1 METSVNDEDGDGC
14 DINEDLIQNAKK
26 KADFFRRELQT
37 QSEDFECDTIDE
49 VAKLYEKASIMAD
62 IKQEEILRD
71 CMVKW
76 LNTKGVIP
84 DQVVLKSYEQCSHI
98 RMVVNLLCF
107 DFTQKKV

>member
-14 DINEDLIQNAKK
+14 DIDEDLIQNAKK
-26 KADFFRRELQT
+26 KVDYFRSELQK
-37 QSEDFECDTIDE
+37 QSEDFACDTIDE
-49 VAKLYEKASIMAD
+49 VAELYEKASIMAD
-62 IKQEEILRD
+62 IQQEVILRD

-76 LNTKGVIP
+76 LNAKGVIP
-84 DQVVLKSYEQCSHI
+84 GQVALKSYEQCSHI